1 MVCVTISIRACGELV
16 HEGVRVPKTVIACLS
31 LVGLYLALSACAPA
45 APATGQGQNAP
56 AKPQTFTWSDS
67 TELLARVPC
76 CEASVDKN
84 TTWLL
89 NQMFDGLVAYAPGTS
104 NIVPDLAE
112 NWDVSADR
120 LTWTFHLRKGV
131 TFSDGSP
138 LTAQDVKYS
147 WDLAQGPDSRTNI
160 RLGSI
165 ARVDTPDDNTVV
177 VVTKTPDSTLLYG
190 IVDIGGMVQS
200 QKSTPDNPIGTGPY
214 VLKQWNRGE
223 NVVLE
228 RRTNY
233 WGTPPKLEKL
243 TYLKRPE
250 ETTRLVELT
259 KGDVDMT
266 KLSLDDMDTLKRTS
280 DVSRQVPQSS
290 MLVGVRLNT
299 RVPPFDRKEVRQALN
314 YAIDKQAILNNLLR
328 GAGYVP
334 DGLAGHGVFATATL
348 SNGYYPYDQQKA
360 AALMT
365 QAGLVK
371 VGDRWTMN
379 DQPVTF
385 RLYTPEGRYVEDRAV
400 AEYVAQ
406 QLQTFG
412 LNVMHQVVPW
422 TVWAADEQKKMV
434 ALQEDGGMNG
444 YSLLHPVGNWAD
456 QLSCV
461 NKDKYETG
469 YCNPDVDADLNSARA
484 AASDQEQIADYQKA
498 QLTIVDD
505 APWLL
510 LYGQNPVWGVRN
522 QVNGV
527 TFTPNEIPITTGV
540 EIK

>member
-1 MVCVTISIRACGELV
+1 MRVQSIAQTICLACSLLV
-16 HEGVRVPKTVIACLS
+16 AACT
-31 LVGLYLALSACAPA
+31 
-45 APATGQGQNAP
+45 PATPSAGSGQSASAP
-56 AKPQTFTWSDS
+56 PQTFTWSDS

-89 NQMFDGLVAYAPGTS
+89 NQMFNGLVAYAPGTS
-104 NIVPDLAE
+104 KIVPDLAE
-112 NWDVSADR
+112 KWDISADR

-147 WDLAQGPDSRTNI
+147 WDMAQGPDSRSQI

-165 ARVDTPDDNTVV
+165 VRVETPDDSTVV
-177 VVTKTPDSTLLYG
+177 VVTKTPDTTLLYG
-190 IVDIGGMVQS
+190 IVDIGGLVQS

-214 VLKQWNRGE
+214 VLKEWNRGE

-233 WGTPPKLEKL
+233 WSTPPALQKL

-266 KLSLDDMDTLKRTS
+266 KLSLDDMDALKRSS
-280 DVSRQVPQSS
+280 DLSAQVPQSS

-299 RVPPFDRKEVRQALN
+299 RVAPFDRKEVREAMN
-314 YAIDKQAILNNLLR
+314 YAIDKQAIVTNLLH
-328 GAGYVP
+328 GAGYAP
-334 DGLAGHGVFATATL
+334 DGLAGHGVYATAVL
-348 SNGYYPYDQQKA
+348 KDGYYPYDPQKA

-371 VGDRWTMN
+371 VGDRWTM
-379 DQPVTF
+379 DGQPITF
-385 RLYTPEGRYVEDRAV
+385 RLYTPEGRYVQDRAV

-406 QLQTFG
+406 QLQNFG
-412 LNVMHQVVPW
+412 INVMHQVVPW
-422 TVWAADEQKKMV
+422 TVWAADEQKKMI

-469 YCNPDVDADLNSARA
+469 YCNADVDAQLSSARS
-484 AASDQEQIADYQKA
+484 ASTEDEQIDHYQKA
-498 QLTIVDD
+498 EMIIVDD

-522 QVNGV
+522 RVSGLM
-527 TFTPNEIPITTGV
+527 FTPNEIPVTSGV
-540 EIK
+540 AIK